1 MWSHS
6 HSLGV
11 PRRAG
16 LQSFLSVTGN
26 TCALTSPGAPLGP
39 DSRFLTLACLRL
51 QAHWLAHSCDRPAWR
66 RHTHRHTH
74 TPLSLDGNTHTHSL
88 TRSPCLEATHLHTHT
103 HTHTHPSPEAAGFP
117 LSKGVSSLK
126 HSRSDQSHFIF
137 QPVLAELP

>member
-103 HTHTHPSPEAAGFP
+103 HTPLPGSSGFP
-117 LSKGVSSLK
+117 TVKGSVFSETQSE
-126 HSRSDQSHFIF
+126 RSESFYFSACPCRTSVI
-137 QPVLAELP
+137 